1 MTASRYILPFL
12 ALALLGGVPAFAQE
26 NEGHPPPGK
35 DESPAEPEEDKANL
49 DELLRDLYSFD
60 SLRRTQAIEQLAVLD
75 DPAVTEALVRIAT
88 SATPHPF
95 ARSSAIA
102 ALGKRGDPKAVP
114 HLNTILKNP
123 AERTDLRTYAAD
135 ALGNIGGDEAEKA
148 LEETAV
154 WKESGSFLPRL
165 FALNALYKY
174 SRDKGNALALKIFRD
189 AGENVSLRSGAARI
203 LGQSAEEENVGALSD
218 VVRDEKAHPVL
229 RSACAGAL
237 SATEAG
243 RKSLQPVMADK
254 AVPPD
259 LRVEIA
265 RLLLPHST
273 EAAVAGLLDV
283 AANEKA
289 QDGVRQTALRLLVG
303 KVSDENAGVLIKI
316 AEGEQKTSPLRDQA
330 VRLLSGLKAAGVAEF
345 FAKILADVA
354 ESGPV
359 REIAAKTLGGFEDK
373 AGESALLETLQ
384 SQAQATVRAACA
396 QALARRGSAAAV
408 DILGKEVE
416 TAERDYLRPAFLK
429 ALAELSPERA
439 RPALEKIIAD
449 KKEEPLHRIN
459 ALILLQGVTEGK
471 VPAAAGGLLAARDDD
486 IVVRAQVIDF
496 IVSVGD
502 RSYADRI
509 YELIDDEKENPQLR
523 ARCVEAAALMSLEGA
538 EEKLLGLLG
547 DADAILPLRGA
558 AIGGL
563 GLMKAK
569 GAVPKLLEVFANDRE
584 SDTLRTRAS
593 EALAEIG
600 DKSALNKVRE
610 LAENSPSVAVR
621 NSAVRLLGALPDAA
635 SFEILNK
642 ISADQAADIEVRREA
657 VRALGLLKDKRAYD
671 TLVAILGEGVRS
683 LMIQPVAIS
692 ALGDLGDERALEPL
706 GRIVLLPTMQSF
718 LQFPAVNAIAKIGGD
733 KAIEILETVASDEF
747 RPGLALYARSHLEEL
762 RKQKEND
769 GRPPT
774 DD

>member
-12 ALALLGGVPAFAQE
+12 ALVFLGGVPALAQG
-26 NEGHPPPGK
+26 NEKQPPPGK
-35 DESPAEPEEDKANL
+35 DESPAEPEEDKANV
-49 DELLRDLYSFD
+49 DQLLRDLYSFD
-60 SLRRTQAIEQLAVLD
+60 SPRRTRAIEQLAVLD
-75 DPAVTEALVRIAT
+75 NLVVTDALIRIAT

-95 ARSSAIA
+95 ARGSAIA

-123 AERTDLRTYAAD
+123 AERPDLRNYSAD
-135 ALGNIGGDEAEKA
+135 ALGNIGGEEAEKA
-148 LEETAV
+148 LEEAAV
-154 WKESGSFLPRL
+154 CKESGSSLPRL

-189 AGENVSLRSGAARI
+189 AGEDISLRAGAARI
-203 LGQSAEEENVGALSD
+203 LGQSAGEENVGALIKIA
-218 VVRDEKAHPVL
+218 RDEKTDLVL
-229 RSACAGAL
+229 RIACAGAL

-243 RKSLQPVMADK
+243 RKNLQPVMADR
-254 AVPPD
+254 AMPPE

-265 RLLLPHST
+265 RLLLSHGT

-283 AANEKA
+283 AADERA
-289 QDGVRQTALRLLVG
+289 QDSVRQNALRLLTG
-303 KVSDENAGVLIKI
+303 SVSGENAGALIKI

-330 VRLLSGLKAAGVAEF
+330 VRLLSGLDADGVAKF
-345 FAKILADVA
+345 FAKILTDAA
-354 ESGPV
+354 ESGPA
-359 REIAAKTLGGFEDK
+359 REIAAKTLGRFEDK
-373 AGESALLETLQ
+373 AGESALLETLK
-384 SQAQATVRAACA
+384 SRTQATVRAACA

-408 DILGKEVE
+408 DILGKEIE
-416 TAERDYLRPAFLK
+416 TAERAYLRPAFLK

-449 KKEEPLHRIN
+449 KKEEPPHRIK
-459 ALILLQGVTEGK
+459 ALILLQGITEGK

-486 IVVRAQVIDF
+486 IGVRAQVIDF
-496 IVSVGD
+496 IVLVGD

-509 YELIDDEKENPQLR
+509 YELIEDKEENPQLR
-523 ARCVEAAALMSLEGA
+523 ARCVEAAARMSLEGA
-538 EEKLLGLLG
+538 EEKLLVLLG
-547 DADAILPLRGA
+547 KADAIQSLREA
-558 AIGGL
+558 AVRGL

-569 GAVPKLLEVFANDRE
+569 GAIPQLLGVFANDRE
-584 SDTLRTRAS
+584 SDLLRAQAA

-610 LAENSPSVAVR
+610 VAENSPSVAVR
-621 NSAVRLLGALPDAA
+621 KSAVRLLGVLPDAS
-635 SFEILNK
+635 SFEVLNK
-642 ISADQAADIEVRREA
+642 ISADQAADMQVRFEA
-657 VRALGLLKDKRAYD
+657 VRSLGLLKDKRAYD
-671 TLVAILGEGVRS
+671 TLAAILGEGVRS
-683 LMIQPVAIS
+683 LMIQSVAIR

-718 LQFPAVNAIAKIGGD
+718 LQFPAVNAIARIGGD

-747 RPGLALYARSHLEEL
+747 RPSLASYARSRLEEL